1 MNDHHENREFCCPEV
16 VPPGA
21 PDDFCIPEEC
31 CPDQIPTPKYPS
43 ATTCLPEEVQR
54 ELEERIAVVNRLLLD
69 LALSGEQ
76 PEEARRAAFDG
87 LMGQFIKVKLTC
99 EEKLLTKKRL
109 TVKKKRE
116 LKKKLIARRPQGC
129 VDLVGFDFVQLR
141 KDDQFF
147 VVPFTKICQI
157 KSDEPTC
164 ERMDE
169 PELLNIDPCFRR
181 ALAYRFGETVSS
193 SPELIQLFFRLRLS
207 NFLLLLLD
215 KKVTIK
221 LDNHLVT
228 GTVVHA
234 THESI
239 TLCKNEK
246 ETREIPLAAI
256 CYMKFHE

>member
-129 VDLVGFDFVQLR
+129 VDLVW
-141 KDDQFF
+141 
-147 VVPFTKICQI
+147 
-157 KSDEPTC
+157 
-164 ERMDE
+164 
-169 PELLNIDPCFRR
+169 
-181 ALAYRFGETVSS
+181 AL
-193 SPELIQLFFRLRLS
+193 ILF
-207 NFLLLLLD
+207 N
-215 KKVTIK
+215 
-221 LDNHLVT
+221 
-228 GTVVHA
+228 
-234 THESI
+234 
-239 TLCKNEK
+239 
-246 ETREIPLAAI
+246 
-256 CYMKFHE
+256 

>member
-1 MNDHHENREFCCPEV
+1 MNHHNIRREICCPEFV
-16 VPPGA
+16 HPDA
-21 PDDFCIPEEC
+21 QDDFCIPDEC
-31 CPDQIPTPKYPS
+31 CPDQIATPKYPS
-43 ATTCLPEEVQR
+43 PTTCLPEELQR
-54 ELEERIAVVNRLLLD
+54 ELEEKIEIVNRLLLD

-87 LMGQFIKVKLTC
+87 LMGQFIRVKLTC

-116 LKKKLIARRPQGC
+116 LRKKLIARRPQGC

-141 KDDQFF
+141 NEDQFF
-147 VVPFTKICQI
+147 VVPFEKVCQI
-157 KSDEPTC
+157 KSDEPAC
-164 ERMDE
+164 ERIDE
-169 PELLNIDPCFRR
+169 PELVNIDPCFRR

-215 KKVTIK
+215 KKVTVK
-221 LDNHLVT
+221 LDNQLVT

-239 TLCKNEK
+239 TLCKKEK
-246 ETREIPLAAI
+246 ETREIPLTAI
-256 CYMKFHE
+256 CYMKF